1 MFRSIGSHLVN
12 TVDFGTGAPTVLGV
26 GGWIGDWE
34 LWQQPF
40 ELLSRRC
47 RVVGYDH
54 HGAGETPVPV
64 DALSFEV
71 QVETVFNVM
80 DALGLDRCV
89 IAGESNGGTVAIEA
103 ALRDPDRFEALVL
116 VAAAYTGFDDPVARA
131 FADQLAKDFDGTLGP
146 FIDLCTPEPD
156 VEHIRRWLGHIL
168 RRAEPEAAVAL
179 IESMYG
185 VDLKPRLSE
194 LRLPT
199 LIIHG
204 REDALPFTR
213 PAVAHEAAQLIP
225 GSELKMLDATGHVP
239 TLTRP
244 EAVASSIARFI
255 DRVVNLE
262 AA

>member
-1 MFRSIGSHLVN
+1 VFRSIDGHLIN
-12 TVDFGTGAPTVLGV
+12 TVDFGSGDPTVLGV
-26 GGWIGDWE
+26 SGWIGDWE

-54 HGAGETPVPV
+54 HGAGETRVPV
-64 DALSFEV
+64 DALSFDA
-71 QVETVFNVM
+71 QVETVFDVM
-80 DALGLDRCV
+80 DALGTDRCV
-89 IAGESNGGTVAIEA
+89 IAGESNGGAVAIEA
-103 ALRDPDRFEALVL
+103 ALRDPDRFDALVL
-116 VAAAYTGFDDPVARA
+116 VAAAYTGFDDPIAPA
-131 FADQLAKDFDGTLGP
+131 FAEQLAKDFDGTLDP
-146 FIDLCTPEPD
+146 FIALCTPEPD

-204 REDALPFTR
+204 RDDALPFTR
-213 PAVAHEAAQLIP
+213 PAVAEEAMHLIS
-225 GSELKMLDATGHVP
+225 GCELQMLDATGHVP

-244 EAVASSIARFI
+244 EAVASAIARFI
-255 DRVVNLE
+255 DRL
-262 AA
+262 